1 MKDEKEILPIGEL
14 LCDRIQKITE
24 ALYRV
29 TDLLSDKEPLKWQ
42 LRDSAIELF
51 DFLMVAE
58 NKELIGAENI
68 FYSIH
73 KMNRLLQLAYSSC
86 AVVASINFEVL
97 SREYRSLSD
106 AFES

>member
-42 LRDSAIELF
+42 LRDSAI
-51 DFLMVAE
+51 
-58 NKELIGAENI
+58 
-68 FYSIH
+68 
-73 KMNRLLQLAYSSC
+73 
-86 AVVASINFEVL
+86 
-97 SREYRSLSD
+97 
-106 AFES
+106 